1 MGARGRWEVVVAL
14 GSNEGARGAGLR
26 GAVRALGEAGLVDV
40 ARVSALYE
48 SAPMYEA
55 AQPPFLNAAVRG
67 STALGPRDLLAG
79 LKALERAAG
88 RRAGGVRF
96 GPRPLDLD
104 IIFYGSRRLALG
116 PEGGVGGCGGGA
128 LEVPHPRWHERPF
141 VLAPLADLAEA
152 PLGAVAGAGGEATSG
167 PGGRTDGGGGV
178 GGGKERGI
186 FHAGGLCGVGAL
198 WRRGQ
203 SRGARPEARRR
214 CGGES
219 PRESHQRTAGHGR
232 LECDPG

>member
-104 IIFYGSRRLALG
+104 IIFYGSRCLALG

-152 PLGAVAGAGGEATSG
+152 PAGGGWE
-167 PGGRTDGGGGV
+167 
-178 GGGKERGI
+178 
-186 FHAGGLCGVGAL
+186 
-198 WRRGQ
+198 
-203 SRGARPEARRR
+203 RGARLRPGSGDGRAGGRSWGRKGAWNLSCERLARR
-214 CGGES
+214 GSALAEK
-219 PRESHQRTAGHGR
+219 PE
-232 LECDPG
+232 